1 MSAAQLAK
9 AEVVISGQTIAV
21 QFNPVSLQVE
31 ITNSINQ
38 QGEAGGTNQ
47 VSTQSSAKLGLDLL
61 FDTSAAGEDVRN
73 KTRPLRAAVRAPAG
87 AQGSSGSAAP
97 GTGAAF
103 VPPLVTFQWGTFT
116 FSGIAESFRETLDFF
131 SADGVP
137 LRATVAMSLKEQA
150 GEFTALERDNPRGSA
165 NTSAFEV
172 PAELRRWRRRGRGRA
187 RWRPAR
193 RACHRQPERRGQ
205 PALFRRRQ
213 PVGAVVACSC
223 ARRCRSR
230 ALRRA
235 FRWVHRPARRLVPV
249 QVRAPAPASAPASAC
264 PRRPC
269 ASMPA
274 AWARPR
280 RHGSSPPT
288 PAPVLRS
295 TAAHCRVPVPGCAR
309 KSAPARR

>member
-1 MSAAQLAK
+1 MSTPQLAK
-9 AEVVISGQTIAV
+9 AEVVISGQTIEV

-87 AQGSSGSAAP
+87 TPASGGGAP

-172 PAELRRWRRRGRGRA
+172 PAELGGAAGVAALGGDLRA
-187 RWRPAR
+187 AR
-193 RACHRQPERRGQ
+193 AIASLNGEASLRFSAS
-205 PALFRRRQ
+205 ASLS
-213 PVGAVVACSC
+213 VGAGVQ
-223 ARRCRSR
+223 
-230 ALRRA
+230 LREAVGFAGASAGVSLGAGVGVNAGAGVSAGIGVSAPTLRFDA
-235 FRWVHRPARRLVPV
+235 GRLSK
-249 QVRAPAPASAPASAC
+249 PAPARQLATDAGAGFAIDGRAL
-264 PRRPC
+264 PR
-269 ASMPA
+269 AGA
-274 AWARPR
+274 
-280 RHGSSPPT
+280 G
-288 PAPVLRS
+288 LRS
-295 TAAHCRVPVPGCAR
+295 QVGVGGSLSSKLRFE
-309 KSAPARR
+309 S